1 MKKNF
6 LFKITMNKYLPINK
20 QNLIKELIKNGI
32 DINVINIID
41 WTKCIKEEYCSHVN
55 NKGIICLSKKE
66 NKTIKFCNLHKD
78 EIKIIEEDI
87 KNMNINNDVNEISF
101 NKCFYLDDHNID
113 KLYIKTK
120 ELTNVIKN
128 CKDGTLEFNHLCN
141 AMIEYNNLM
150 YKTETEPYISISYFL
165 QLLEEIYE
173 TSNGFFDSLL
183 YDSKNHDD
191 YDIFLKTCKKWK
203 LRIKEVI
210 NEINVLPEYYKEYYI
225 ILNRKIDDNLFKIIK

>member
-1 MKKNF
+1 
-6 LFKITMNKYLPINK
+6 
-20 QNLIKELIKNGI
+20 
-32 DINVINIID
+32 
-41 WTKCIKEEYCSHVN
+41 
-55 NKGIICLSKKE
+55 
-66 NKTIKFCNLHKD
+66 
-78 EIKIIEEDI
+78 
-87 KNMNINNDVNEISF
+87 MNINNDVNEISF

-141 AMIEYNNLM
+141 ALIEYNNFM

-183 YDSKNHDD
+183 YDPKNHDD